1 MFELNEQE
9 LEQVAGGR
17 RGSSSAAD
25 GSAHAKFGIATSD
38 SYAQSIVTHHR
49 AESSA
54 ENHSAALGYKVGV
67 GSSAETEAG
76 SSY

>member
-25 GSAHAKFGIATSD
+25 GSAYAKFGIATSD
-38 SYAQSIVTHHR
+38 SYAQSVVTYHY
-49 AESSA
+49 AKSSA
-54 ENHSAALGYKVGV
+54 ENTSTAAGYKVSV